1 VTGRQALE
9 AARRRH
15 PSVRTPVPASAV
27 AARLAEHVAR
37 SGARWP
43 EVAAAV
49 LADRGTTG
57 LDPSAYAESLGV
69 SCTALERAEAG
80 ALGPDELPAPLLRV
94 LAASLA
100 FR

>member
-1 VTGRQALE
+1 MTGRQALE

-15 PSVRTPVPASAV
+15 PSVRTPVPT
-27 AARLAEHVAR
+27 AALAGRLAEHVAR
-37 SGARWP
+37 TGARWP

-57 LDPSAYAESLGV
+57 LDRTAYAESLGV
-69 SCTALERAEAG
+69 SWVVLERAEAG
-80 ALGPDELPAPLLRV
+80 VLGPDELPAPLLRV

-100 FR
+100 LR